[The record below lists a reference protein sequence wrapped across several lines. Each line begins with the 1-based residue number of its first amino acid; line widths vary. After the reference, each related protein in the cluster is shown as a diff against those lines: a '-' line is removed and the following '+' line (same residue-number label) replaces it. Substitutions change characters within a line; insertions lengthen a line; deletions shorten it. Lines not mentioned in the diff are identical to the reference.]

1 MATLEERQKSF
12 EHKYKRDQDKL
23 FRITA
28 RRNRLLGLW
37 AAERFGMSGDPAAE
51 YAKEVVHADF
61 EEPGDADVV
70 RKVLADF
77 AARGIAMDEPRL
89 RGEMGRLLDEA
100 ERQIDSEEN

>member
-1 MATLEERQKSF
+1 MATFEERQKSF
-12 EHKYKRDQDKL
+12 EQKYRRDQDKL

-37 AAERFGMSGDPAAE
+37 AAGQFGMSGDPAAE

-77 AARGIAMDEPRL
+77 AAHGIEMDELRL
-89 RGEMGRLLDEA
+89 RGEMERLLDEA
-100 ERQIDSEEN
+100 ERQIDSEQG

>member
-12 EHKYKRDQDKL
+12 EQKYKRDQDKL

-37 AAERFGMSGDPAAE
+37 AAERFGMSGEAVAE
-51 YAKEVVHADF
+51 YAKEVVHSDF

-70 RKVLADF
+70 RKVLDDF
-77 AARGIAMDEPRL
+77 AARGIEMDEPRL
-89 RGEMGRLLDEA
+89 RREMDRLLDEA
-100 ERQIDSEEN
+100 ERQIDSEQG